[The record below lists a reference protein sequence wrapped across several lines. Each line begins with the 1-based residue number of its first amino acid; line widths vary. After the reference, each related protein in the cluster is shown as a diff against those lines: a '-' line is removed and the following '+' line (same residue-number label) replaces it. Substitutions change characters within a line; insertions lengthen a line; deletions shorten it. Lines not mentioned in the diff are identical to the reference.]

1 MAPPNGKPFNNFQ
14 KVVGA
19 IFHLIKTHHK
29 SEQILRAR
37 VDPQSPDFI
46 QRIHTW
52 LSTAIQ
58 PALPTEHTLL
68 LLQTNNANWK
78 NAAQRILEDHYA
90 DTALELKNALH
101 TLSLEDWSEAL
112 QVALCRAQ
120 RRFPHLLPVAIHQ
133 TAQDLHT
140 LGITENVDIPPVP
153 TRRRKP
159 RPRHRHKRLTPQQN
173 KRFLMQKYS

>member
-1 MAPPNGKPFNNFQ
+1 MAPPTGKPFNNFQ

-90 DTALELKNALH
+90 DTALELKNAL
-101 TLSLEDWSEAL
+101 
-112 QVALCRAQ
+112 RAQ

-140 LGITENVDIPPVP
+140 LGITENVDIPPIP

-173 KRFLMQKYS
+173 KSF